1 MNWLNRGIM
10 ILMFIGFSAIGA
22 WSQNITTASDTISVS
37 DTTKKSNTFFTLFRG
52 KPGRAALY
60 SLVIPGGGQA
70 YNKKW
75 WKVPLAIGIDGVAYY
90 NVYFNQTLYKKY
102 DNIYKTLAGGG
113 SHPDFFSASDV
124 APLRSAYRQKYEYAW
139 LYFGI
144 AHLVTVFDAFVDRHL
159 IEFDISQDLSLG
171 PPELQTVPVSNI
183 ISVSIPL
190 SSFSFTK

>member
-1 MNWLNRGIM
+1 MTGN
-10 ILMFIGFSAIGA
+10 GA
-22 WSQNITTASDTISVS
+22 VGALCQNNTTAADTISVS

-90 NVYFNQTLYKKY
+90 NVYFNQTLYKRY
-102 DNIYKTLAGGG
+102 DNIYKTLAAGG

-124 APLRSAYRQKYEYAW
+124 APLRSSYRQKYEYAW

-144 AHLVTVFDAFVDRHL
+144 AHMVTVFDAFVDRHL
-159 IEFDISQDLSLG
+159 IEFDISQDLSVL
-171 PPELQTVPVSNI
+171 PSEFQTLPVSNI

-190 SSFSFTK
+190 SSLSFTK